1 MTTRRDFIKTSSIM
15 AAGSMV
21 LPLSSF
27 SSLKSAPYGLILYT
41 VREDMQKDPMGTL
54 EKISSIGYEVL
65 EAAGYGDRK
74 FYGMK
79 PAKFKEAV
87 ESFGMKLLS
96 SHNGVTED
104 NVKEIAEDAA
114 EAGLKYV
121 VKPSMAHDS
130 LDDFKRGAEMFNKFG
145 EIFNQTGIRFGYHN
159 HSFEFEKMDDVIPY
173 DILLQ
178 ETDPTLVTMELDL
191 YWITKGGH
199 DPWEYFEKFPGRFE
213 LWHVK
218 DMKETGK
225 QYETEIGNGII
236 DFKKIF
242 FMKKLAGLKNYFVE
256 QDTCRDFSTFE
267 SVQISLD
274 YIKKMKF

>member
-1 MTTRRDFIKTSSIM
+1 MTKRRDFIKTSSIM

-27 SSLKSAPYGLILYT
+27 ADSKSAPYGLILYT
-41 VREDMQKDPMGTL
+41 VRDEMQKDPMGTL
-54 EKISSIGYEVL
+54 EKVASIGYEVV
-65 EAAGYGDRK
+65 EAAGYSDRQ

-121 VKPSMAHDS
+121 IKPSMTHDS
-130 LDDFKRGAEMFNKFG
+130 LDDFKRGAEDFNRFG
-145 EIFNQTGIRFGYHN
+145 EIFNQSGIRFGYHN
-159 HSFEFEKMDDVIPY
+159 HAFEFEKIDDMIPY

-213 LWHVK
+213 IWHVK

-242 FMKKLAGLKNYFVE
+242 FMKKLAGMKNYFVE
-256 QDTCRDFSTFE
+256 EDNCRDFPTFE
-267 SVQISLD
+267 SIQISLD

>member
-27 SSLKSAPYGLILYT
+27 SSSKSAPYGLILYT
-41 VREDMQKDPMGTL
+41 VREDMRQDPMGTL
-54 EKISSIGYEVL
+54 EKVASIGYEVL

-104 NVKEIAEDAA
+104 NVNEIAEDAA

-121 VKPSMAHDS
+121 VKPSMTHDS

-145 EIFNQTGIRFGYHN
+145 EIFNQSDIRFGYHN

>member
-15 AAGSMV
+15 AAGSVV

-27 SSLKSAPYGLILYT
+27 VSEKSAPYGLILYT
-41 VREDMQKDPMGTL
+41 VRDDMKKDPMGTL
-54 EKISSIGYEVL
+54 EKVASIGYEVV
-65 EAAGYGDRK
+65 EAAGYSNRE

-96 SHNGVTED
+96 SHNGVTEE

-121 VKPSMAHDS
+121 VKPSMSHDGI
-130 LDDFKRGAEMFNKFG
+130 DDFKRGAEMYNKFG
-145 EIFNQTGIRFGYHN
+145 EIFNDAGIRFGYHN
-159 HSFEFEKMDDVIPY
+159 HSFEFEKIDDVIPY

-191 YWITKGGH
+191 YWIVKGGH

-218 DMKETGK
+218 DMKESGK
-225 QYETEIGNGII
+225 QYETEVGNGII

-256 QDTCRDFSTFE
+256 EDNCRDFSTFE
-267 SVQISLD
+267 SIQISLD

>member
-121 VKPSMAHDS
+121 VKPSMTHDS